1 MNLNDVQA
9 IWTGNIL
16 YLFILIVVAEVF
28 LYFARTP
35 VHRFVYSLCRLLHNS
50 FRLMARSVLIT
61 EKRVIRRNRE
71 VLLTAGEKSVERLI
85 EQEFNRVD
93 SVLKRDLG
101 GFPSVQ
107 RALADKVAHIDEN
120 YLESSELEPP
130 PPVLVNAVKSV
141 AKISSGGDAAVANI
155 LNEIHKTTENQFKSS
170 VDEYRKA
177 TSARLSKLT
186 KMAPDWR
193 KVARLLEE
201 VGKKFDG
208 LNDRAKILDNLTKE
222 YRQNRAKTDKAERL
236 LSSSSITH
244 FFISGFVLLVAI
256 GGAMI
261 NFQLIALPMS
271 EMVGGGSYIGNLKI
285 ANVAAMVIILVEIAM
300 GLFLMESL
308 RITNLFP
315 IIGQMDDKMRVRMI
329 WVTFIIL
336 FILACIESSLAFM
349 RDRIAA
355 DLHALRLSL
364 ADVEMD
370 QQVTSIIPTIGQMVM
385 GFILPFA
392 LTFVAIP
399 LESFIYSART
409 VFGIILAAGIRWFAF
424 ALRFIGN
431 MFLYMG
437 GLIIGFY
444 DVLINPLL
452 WIENVLIK
460 KQENKDKNKE
470 KAS

>member
-1 MNLNDVQA
+1 MNLNELQT
-9 IWTGNIL
+9 IWTGDLL
-16 YLFILIVVAEVF
+16 YVFILIIVAEVF

-35 VHRFVYSLCRLLHNS
+35 AHRSIYSLCHLLHSS
-50 FRLMARSVLIT
+50 FRLMARSVLLA
-61 EKRVIRRNRE
+61 EKRMIQRNRE
-71 VLLTAGEKSVERLI
+71 VLLTAGQKSVERLM

-93 SVLKRDLG
+93 AVLKRDLG
-101 GFPSVQ
+101 GFPDLQ
-107 RALADKVAHIDEN
+107 RSLADKVSHIDEN

-130 PPVLVNAVKSV
+130 PPVWVNAVKSV
-141 AKISSGGDAAVANI
+141 AKISSGGDAGVANI
-155 LNEIHKTTENQFKSS
+155 LNQIHKTTENQFKQSI
-170 VDEYRKA
+170 DEYRKS
-177 TSARLSKLT
+177 TSVRISKLA
-186 KMAPDWR
+186 KMAPHWR
-193 KVARLLEE
+193 KVGKLLEE
-201 VGKKFDG
+201 VSKKFDG
-208 LNDRAKILDNLTKE
+208 LNDRAKLLDILMKE
-222 YRQNRAKTDKAERL
+222 YRQNRAKTDQAERM

-244 FFISGFVLLVAI
+244 FIISGFVLMVAI

-271 EMVGGGSYIGNLKI
+271 EMVGGGSYIGNFKI

-355 DLHALRLSL
+355 DLHALRQSL
-364 ADVEMD
+364 ADVEME
-370 QQVTSIIPTIGQMVM
+370 QQITSVIPTIGQMVM

-399 LESFIYSART
+399 LESFIHSSRT
-409 VFGIILAAGIRWFAF
+409 VFGIVLAAGIRWFAF
-424 ALRFIGN
+424 MLRLLGN
-431 MFLYMG
+431 IFLYLG
-437 GLIIGFY
+437 ELIIGFY
-444 DVLINPLL
+444 DILIIPLL
-452 WIENVLIK
+452 WL
-460 KQENKDKNKE
+460 ENKLTKKKEDSKKVKE
-470 KAS
+470 KA

>member
-1 MNLNDVQA
+1 MNLNDVQTL
-9 IWTGNIL
+9 WGGNFI
-16 YLFILIVVAEVF
+16 YVFILIAVAELF
-28 LYFARTP
+28 LYFARIP
-35 VHRFVYSLCRLLHNS
+35 AHRSIYSICRLLHNS
-50 FRLMARSVLIT
+50 LRLMARSVLLA
-61 EKRVIRRNRE
+61 EKKVVRRNRE
-71 VLLTAGEKSVERLI
+71 VILTAGEKSVERLM

-93 SVLKRDLG
+93 AVLKRDLG
-101 GFPSVQ
+101 GFPAIQ
-107 RALADKVAHIDEN
+107 RALADKVAHIDES

-130 PPVLVNAVKSV
+130 PPVWINAVKSV
-141 AKISSGGDAAVANI
+141 AKISSGGDAGVANI
-155 LNEIHKTTENQFKSS
+155 LTEIHKTTENQFKRS

-177 TSARLSKLT
+177 SSVRLAKLA

-193 KVARLLEE
+193 KVGRLLGE
-201 VGKKFDG
+201 VSKKFDG
-208 LNDRAKILDNLTKE
+208 LNDRAKILDNLMKE
-222 YRQNRAKTDKAERL
+222 FRENRAKTDKAERM

-244 FFISGFVLLVAI
+244 FFISGFVLMVAI

-315 IIGQMDDKMRVRMI
+315 IIGQLDDKMRVRMV

-355 DLHALRLSL
+355 DLHALRQSL
-364 ADVEMD
+364 ADVNMD
-370 QQVTSIIPTIGQMVM
+370 EQVTSVIPTIGQMVM
-385 GFILPFA
+385 GFVLPFA

-399 LESFIYSART
+399 LESFIHSSRT
-409 VFGIILAAGIRWFAF
+409 VIGIILAAGIRWFAF
-424 ALRFIGN
+424 LLRLLGN
-431 MFLYMG
+431 ISVHLG
-437 GLIIGFY
+437 GLIIGIY
-444 DVLINPLL
+444 DILIIPLL
-452 WIENVLIK
+452 WVEGALK
-460 KQENKDKNKE
+460 KKMDKTEE

>member
-1 MNLNDVQA
+1 MNLNDVQT
-9 IWTGNIL
+9 IWTGNLI

-28 LYFARTP
+28 LYFARMP
-35 VHRFVYSLCRLLHNS
+35 AHRSIYSLCHLLHSS
-50 FRLMARSVLIT
+50 FRLMARSVLLS
-61 EKRVIRRNRE
+61 EKRIIQRNKE
-71 VLLTAGEKSVERLI
+71 VLLTAGQKSAERLI

-101 GFPSVQ
+101 GFPAIQ
-107 RALADKVAHIDEN
+107 RSLADMVSHIDEN

-130 PPVLVNAVKSV
+130 PPVWVNAVRSV
-141 AKISSGGDAAVANI
+141 AKISSGGDAGVANI
-155 LNEIHKTTENQFKSS
+155 LNEIHKSTENQFKQSI
-170 VDEYRKA
+170 DEYRK
-177 TSARLSKLT
+177 SSSVRISKLA
-186 KMAPDWR
+186 KMAPHWR
-193 KVARLLEE
+193 SVARLLEE
-201 VGKKFDG
+201 VSKKFDG
-208 LNDRAKILDNLTKE
+208 LNDRAKLLDNLMKE
-222 YRQNRAKTDKAERL
+222 YRENCAKTDKAERL

-244 FFISGFVLLVAI
+244 FFISGFVLMVAI

-271 EMVGGGSYIGNLKI
+271 EMVGGGSYLGNFKI

-329 WVTFIIL
+329 WVTFILL

-355 DLHALRLSL
+355 DLHALRQSL
-364 ADVEMD
+364 AGEEMD
-370 QQVTSIIPTIGQMVM
+370 QQLTSVIPTIGQMVM

-399 LESFIYSART
+399 LESFIYSSRT
-409 VFGIILAAGIRWFAF
+409 VFGIILAAGIRGVAF
-424 ALRFIGN
+424 LLRLLGN
-431 MFLYMG
+431 IFLHLG
-437 GLIIGFY
+437 ELIIGVY
-444 DVLINPLL
+444 DILIIPLL
-452 WIENVLIK
+452 WLESLLTK
-460 KQENKDKNKE
+460 KQENSGKAKE
-470 KAS
+470 KA